1 MSNSAVQTPNQM
13 TTEPTQGSGSHAAH
27 ARLAPSD
34 SKRWTNCTASI
45 AFCEANSHRLPKD
58 TGSIYANLGTRAH
71 DYAEAV
77 LTGKTDISLVPD
89 GDATHDKDY
98 PGEDFRTPVKA
109 YVDHCMG
116 LLPEGVAP
124 MVEISVPLFY
134 DPNSWGT
141 CDFAAVVPRLGG
153 WEVYNRDYKHGEGV
167 LVESIGN
174 TQLAIYT
181 LSLVRIL
188 DDVYGFSP
196 DTPINLSAFQ
206 PRHREAEGQPA
217 WELTLA
223 ELEDFCSD
231 IDIKAIDVRTAADR
245 VREKLP
251 CGQRDISTG
260 EILEAAPAAVFAP
273 GDACRWCSGKAVCDA
288 RMNAAIE
295 DMGFENLA
303 DQSEFLKYLPDLSK
317 DQKGDTVE
325 GRIDTVSKSLARER
339 PLSDNDLVRIYGRNK
354 AIRSFLD
361 DVEEYLETLAL
372 EGRAPE
378 GVKLVMGRAGNR
390 DWADEDAADTFLTGQ
405 KLSADDRYTKKLISP
420 TQAEKLLAD
429 KIKKVKRTATRFETL
444 VTRSAPK
451 KVLALADDK
460 RPAVEAAV
468 NMLGDLSAADDF
480 DV

>member
-260 EILEAAPAAVFAP
+260 EILEAAPAAVFCP
-273 GDACRWCSGKAVCDA
+273 GDACRWCSAKGFCDTRISA
-288 RMNAAIE
+288 LDEWAPGEATMH
-295 DMGFENLA
+295 DYL
-303 DQSEFLKYLPDLSK
+303 SLLPDLTK
-317 DQKGDTVE
+317 EEKKLPVEERITTACGPMTNEMLVAFWRTKKTVF
-325 GRIDTVSKSLARER
+325 S
-339 PLSDNDLVRIYGRNK
+339 IY
-354 AIRSFLD
+354 A
-361 DVEEYLETLAL
+361 DVEEYLEAIAL
-372 EGRAPE
+372 EGRAAE
-378 GVKLVMGRAGNR
+378 GTKLCMGRAGNR

-405 KLSADDRYTKKLISP
+405 KISADDRYTKKLISP